1 VGSSDDFAI
10 SKLGLMRPLVLAAA
24 ACVVLSLAV
33 SARADAAI
41 TGSNDGS
48 ALAGAM
54 AGSPSPVSGASVI
67 TPNYPGGNGV
77 LPNGFSDTPLAGF
90 PTNGP
95 SYTILTSGN
104 SQLADDANS
113 GTSSG
118 SMNGVTGTGALAGA
132 NDYTILSVPITA
144 SQQARCVGFD
154 FRFLSEEFPEYVG
167 AGFNDTFLAELD
179 QRTWA
184 VSGQAISSLTDFAA
198 GTGDRISVD
207 ASGPSAMSTANSAG
221 TTYDGATSG
230 LIARKYVTPGSH
242 QVIFSIFDIGDQ
254 RLDSAVFID
263 NLRVTSEPPEQCRSL
278 GLDPFEGTVGVESE
292 KKVQLCASFDCA
304 KFKITCNLPG
314 GAPIPCQPFIL
325 AIVNFQTGQLGRV
338 TDVATISKKK
348 KVKLISKKQITIP
361 AATTK
366 TVKLKIT
373 KKGKKALKAAQRA
386 GQKKLKVQLTA
397 QNLANGVNKTFK
409 VKMKIPKLKK
419 QS

>member
-1 VGSSDDFAI
+1 
-10 SKLGLMRPLVLAAA
+10 MRPLVLAAA